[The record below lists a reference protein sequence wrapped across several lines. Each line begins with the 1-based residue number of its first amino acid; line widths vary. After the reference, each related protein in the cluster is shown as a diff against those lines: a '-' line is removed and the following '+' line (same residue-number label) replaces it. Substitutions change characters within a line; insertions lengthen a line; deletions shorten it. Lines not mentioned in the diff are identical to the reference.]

1 MDLFGNTP
9 ISFLEK
15 ALDRSSMTQ
24 RVIAQ
29 NIANVDTPN
38 YKAKRVEFKSE
49 LQSAFQARR
58 TDPRHFSFS
67 GDSGGMR
74 IVTDNSHAVQNNGNN
89 VDMDSE
95 MVDLAKNQI
104 AYQAYSEA
112 ISRKFNEWKIVLKGG
127 Q

>member
-1 MDLFGNTP
+1 MNLFGNTP
-9 ISFLEK
+9 IPSLEN
-15 ALDRSSMTQ
+15 ALNRASLAH

-38 YKAKRVEFKSE
+38 YKAKHVAFNDE

-58 TDPRHFSFS
+58 TDPRQLSFS
-67 GDSGGMR
+67 GNTGGAR
-74 IVTDNSHAVQNNGNN
+74 IVTDNNTTIQNNGNN

-95 MVDLAKNQI
+95 MVDLAKNQL